1 MKALFIILF
10 SIITHAALAQDG
22 QLIGLKLQSG
32 RKISLVDEVRKLEVS
47 ERKVEQVE
55 LKNGEVYYDF
65 EIDQAVI
72 KIPNGR
78 TINVNLDSVRLNER
92 LERESQE
99 GRTLAVG
106 GDGSGGG

>member
-32 RKISLVDEVRKLEVS
+32 RKISLVDEVRKLEVN

-55 LKNGEVYYDF
+55 LENGEIYYDF

-78 TINVNLDSVRLNER
+78 TINVNLDSVRLNGR
-92 LERESQE
+92 LEREGQE

>member
-22 QLIGLKLQSG
+22 QLIGLKLQNG
-32 RKISLVDEVRKLEVS
+32 RKVSLVDEVRKLEVN

-55 LKNGEVYYDF
+55 LENGEVYYDF

-78 TINVNLDSVRLNER
+78 TINVNLDSVRLNGR
-92 LERESQE
+92 LERE

>member
-22 QLIGLKLQSG
+22 QLIGLKLQNG
-32 RKISLVDEVRKLEVS
+32 RKISLIDEVRKLEVN

-55 LKNGEVYYDF
+55 LENGEVYYDF

-72 KIPNGR
+72 KIPSGR
-78 TINVNLDSVRLNER
+78 TINVKFDNVRLNGR
-92 LERESQE
+92 LERE